1 MQSRPDEFSILNPG
15 SREFVPLESVPFYQD
30 LNLDQVI
37 DKMAVRWG
45 KDMKKYYRYLPSS
58 SDEVAYR
65 RNIYG
70 DIRKEEVYKALVK
83 FTEDLDVVAKLRL
96 EKEKALQLATLRI
109 KEKYGKNAILKG
121 TNFLEGAMT
130 RERNQWIGGHKA

>member
-1 MQSRPDEFSILNPG
+1 MQPRPDEFSILNPG

-58 SDEVAYR
+58 SDRHPMKSHTAA
-65 RNIYG
+65 IS
-70 DIRKEEVYKALVK
+70 
-83 FTEDLDVVAKLRL
+83 TEIS
-96 EKEKALQLATLRI
+96 EKK
-109 KEKYGKNAILKG
+109 KYISHL
-121 TNFLEGAMT
+121 
-130 RERNQWIGGHKA
+130 